1 MNALPGEPMSND
13 TFHDAAS
20 SAPGDFD
27 NNGYA
32 FGTKNASFS
41 YNTDSEKE
49 EIYYQT
55 AEGQEES
62 KTAAAQTQ
70 RKIIYSS
77 YYNIQTTQ
85 FEEAITALDALC
97 EKYGAYYERS
107 DTYGNA
113 EYGQPQRLV
122 QHSCP
127 GRKLQGLPLR
137 SRKHRYGCPF
147 DRKQ

>member
-1 MNALPGEPMSND
+1 MNHPEKRKTVQQNRKRLAACFLTISLLCTLLLSITSCGSKMNALPGEPMSND

-55 AEGQEES
+55 AEGQEE
-62 KTAAAQTQ
+62 
-70 RKIIYSS
+70 
-77 YYNIQTTQ
+77 
-85 FEEAITALDALC
+85 
-97 EKYGAYYERS
+97 
-107 DTYGNA
+107 
-113 EYGQPQRLV
+113 
-122 QHSCP
+122 
-127 GRKLQGLPLR
+127 
-137 SRKHRYGCPF
+137 
-147 DRKQ
+147 